1 MRRSSSTEG
10 ASGGDPIAK
19 IIAEV
24 IETEKA
30 YVDDLDTMLRVY
42 VRPARKLQI
51 LTAEQKSEIFSNVE
65 DLSKCNAALLEQ
77 LQAPGDDAVATLARA
92 FIAVAPFF
100 KLYST
105 YCGNY
110 QRALS
115 TVAACRA
122 SGSGLSEVLA
132 SCSKNKDARGL
143 SLESFLIKP
152 VQRLTKYPLFF
163 NDLLKQV
170 PADAAARADLEKAA
184 ALVRDVSQ
192 AVDRSMA
199 PEQFKLLGLLGQLEP
214 LGGAHRDWLSLLAP
228 HRQLLAE
235 IDNITF
241 ATSTQTSDAVAY
253 VLTDSLLVCKRGSGG
268 RLKPRL
274 LARLDSLTYGDE
286 ATAMGVGG
294 RGSVSVSGSI
304 ALSAPTTPW
313 LLPLCVEVDE
323 AGFGVGGIAAE
334 RRMSA
339 ATIDARASRLSRAAS
354 SFEPDAAFPLGRG
367 TSGGGEERSKFHLY
381 RAELQSEATL
391 RALEAALDDAKKAWE
406 ARPPRG
412 AIAEETSLS
421 TAHELDGA
429 LDELGVA
436 VLKLQQS
443 RGGVGSKLS
452 AEFRKRTSS
461 IGEALKKSPAT
472 PRGKDLGSR

>member
-1 MRRSSSTEG
+1 MPARPRARR
-10 ASGGDPIAK
+10 
-19 IIAEV
+19 
-24 IETEKA
+24 
-30 YVDDLDTMLRVY
+30 Y

-235 IDNITF
+235 IDSITF

-274 LARLDSLTYGDE
+274 LADGLTD
-286 ATAMGVGG
+286 
-294 RGSVSVSGSI
+294 
-304 ALSAPTTPW
+304 
-313 LLPLCVEVDE
+313 D
-323 AGFGVGGIAAE
+323 
-334 RRMSA
+334 
-339 ATIDARASRLSRAAS
+339 
-354 SFEPDAAFPLGRG
+354 
-367 TSGGGEERSKFHLY
+367 H
-381 RAELQSEATL
+381 TL
-391 RALEAALDDAKKAWE
+391 AD
-406 ARPPRG
+406 
-412 AIAEETSLS
+412 
-421 TAHELDGA
+421 
-429 LDELGVA
+429 
-436 VLKLQQS
+436 
-443 RGGVGSKLS
+443 S
-452 AEFRKRTSS
+452 AEKKRVAPRSMTSDT
-461 IGEALKKSPAT
+461 G
-472 PRGKDLGSR
+472 DH

>member
-1 MRRSSSTEG
+1 M
-10 ASGGDPIAK
+10 
-19 IIAEV
+19 
-24 IETEKA
+24 
-30 YVDDLDTMLRVY
+30 DDLNPTELLLRVQQLEGEDT
-42 VRPARKLQI
+42 VRVRAQ
-51 LTAEQKSEIFSNVE
+51 
-65 DLSKCNAALLEQ
+65 
-77 LQAPGDDAVATLARA
+77 A
-92 FIAVAPFF
+92 FITVAPFF

-132 SCSKNKDARGL
+132 SCTKNKAARGL

-253 VLTDSLLVCKRGSGG
+253 VLTDSLLVCTRGSGG

-274 LARLDSLTYGDE
+274 LARLDSLTYGAE
-286 ATAMGVGG
+286 ATEKQLSSQREALAPQLELCSYEG
-294 RGSVSVSGSI
+294 RQSG
-304 ALSAPTTPW
+304 ARRRP
-313 LLPLCVEVDE
+313 CVW
-323 AGFGVGGIAAE
+323 
-334 RRMSA
+334 
-339 ATIDARASRLSRAAS
+339 SRAPIRIS
-354 SFEPDAAFPLGRG
+354 S
-367 TSGGGEERSKFHLY
+367 
-381 RAELQSEATL
+381 
-391 RALEAALDDAKKAWE
+391 
-406 ARPPRG
+406 
-412 AIAEETSLS
+412 AIY
-421 TAHELDGA
+421 
-429 LDELGVA
+429 
-436 VLKLQQS
+436 
-443 RGGVGSKLS
+443 
-452 AEFRKRTSS
+452 
-461 IGEALKKSPAT
+461 
-472 PRGKDLGSR
+472 